1 MIEGV
6 QSILILCGII
16 LLIFGSLK
24 KFKSIG
30 WTIKLGVIL
39 LILGESTFIIS
50 FFQGFFQGIIG

>member
-1 MIEGV
+1 
-6 QSILILCGII
+6 ILCGII